1 MRFMR
6 FVNLSNLENI
16 PLMRFM
22 RFVAVEAGKKIW
34 QPEQTRSIETWEN
47 QDFLNLG
54 DPEVFE
60 IIRIIGPG
68 RFKIS

>member
-1 MRFMR
+1 
-6 FVNLSNLENI
+6 
-16 PLMRFM
+16 MRFM

-68 RFKIS
+68 RSRIS